1 MRSPRDESR
10 PRSAGQDVACI
21 EEGSA
26 AYPDVLRTRLGDNV
40 PACLYAMG
48 DQGILS
54 NRLVGLLCSVQCP
67 GSAIIRTYDA
77 IRLLRDG
84 RVSVVGGF
92 HSPMEQE
99 CLDILLRGDQ
109 PVVICP
115 ARRLRGTRLGQSVRQ
130 AVTDGQ
136 ALILSPFGENVTRT
150 TATQALH
157 RNELVAALADSILIP
172 HAAPGGKTWATVSSA
187 LARQQ
192 PVLTFDIED
201 NRALLAAGARPFAE
215 LSRRIMGR

>member
-1 MRSPRDESR
+1 MGGGVDAHR
-10 PRSAGQDVACI
+10 I
-21 EEGSA
+21 EQTDRA
-26 AYPDVLRTRLGDNV
+26 FPVVLRDRLGDGA
-40 PACLYAMG
+40 PACLYTMG
-48 DQGILS
+48 NQGILGK
-54 NRLVGLLCSVQCP
+54 RLVGLLCSIQCP

-77 IRLLRDG
+77 IRLLRDEG
-84 RVSVVGGF
+84 VGVIGGF
-92 HSPMEQE
+92 HSPMERE

-150 TATQALH
+150 TAAQALH
-157 RNELVAALADSILIP
+157 RNELVAAIADAILVP

-201 NRALLAAGARPFAE
+201 NRALLAAGAQPFAE
-215 LSRRIMGR
+215 LSTRITSR